1 MNMKKNIGRK
11 DRIIR
16 FVIGMILL
24 LLITFTDN
32 RFIQWFLFLLVLTSF
47 FEALAGRCFVYALL
61 GKNTCPVK

>member
-1 MNMKKNIGRK
+1 MTKNIGKK

-16 FVIGMILL
+16 FIIGMLLL

-32 RFIQWFLFLLVLTSF
+32 RFIQWILFLLVLTSF
-47 FEALAGRCFVYALL
+47 FQALVGRCFIYALL